1 MMKNDQRTGNIEAI
15 HNKR

>member
-1 MMKNDQRTGNIEAI
+1 MKNDQRTGNIEAI